1 MKRWLVCFVLL
12 VVTLMQGCRGDDKE
26 GRTEKLLNSKPF
38 EDLTDSIHD
47 FPDDQDLYLKR
58 GLLLSQ
64 NNFHEQAV
72 ADYKKA
78 WEIKPDESTAF
89 AYSSGLF
96 LSGREEEAIVFLKQC
111 LATFPDSPEFA
122 RRLSEA
128 YLQTGKTAE
137 ALEQYNSILEKDPMN
152 FEAWYEKGIILAQM
166 KDTLQAITA
175 FETAYTLQPIQ
186 LFGITLANLY
196 AETKN
201 AKALA
206 LCDELLE
213 KDFSKELTDAVYI
226 KGIYYANI
234 NQPEQALKYFEE
246 CIRRDWKFTEA
257 YIEKGL
263 VLYRQKNYDEALKNF
278 ALAAKVSNTDADTY
292 FWMARCY
299 EATGKLQD
307 ARENYQRALA
317 LDRDFSEAREGL
329 KRINK

>member
-1 MKRWLVCFVLL
+1 MKRWLVCLIVLL
-12 VVTLMQGCRGDDKE
+12 VSLVVGCSGGDKE
-26 GRTEKLLNSKPF
+26 MQAEKLLNSKPF
-38 EDLTDSIHD
+38 EEITDSIND
-47 FPDDQDLYLKR
+47 FPEEPELYLKR

-64 NNFHEQAV
+64 NNFHVQAV

-78 WEIKPDESTAF
+78 WELKPEESTAF

-96 LSGREEEAIVFLKQC
+96 LSGREVEAIAFLKQC
-111 LATFPDSPEFA
+111 LASYPDSPEFA

-128 YLQTGKTAE
+128 YVQSGKTKE
-137 ALEQYNSILEKDPMN
+137 ALDQYNAILEKDPQN
-152 FEAWYEKGIILAQM
+152 YEAWYEKGIVLAQM

-201 AKALA
+201 AKALD

-234 NQPEQALKYFEE
+234 NQQEQALKYFEE

-263 VLYRQKNYDEALKNF
+263 VLYHQKNYDEALKNF

-292 FWMARCY
+292 FWMGRCY
-299 EATGKLQD
+299 EATGKMQD

-317 LDRDFSEAREGL
+317 LDRDFSQARDAL